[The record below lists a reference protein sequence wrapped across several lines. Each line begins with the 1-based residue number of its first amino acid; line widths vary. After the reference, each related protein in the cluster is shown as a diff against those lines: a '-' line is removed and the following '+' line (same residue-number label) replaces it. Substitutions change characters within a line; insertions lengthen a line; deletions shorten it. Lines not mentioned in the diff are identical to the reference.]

1 MALPSNIEDYKDI
14 ISASGTYFGLDAND
28 QSYYNAWR
36 DMSEHSSMQ
45 TTSLNNNEKTYFCNY
60 INKAGLNSPTTPTAL
75 ENEILAQLNNKGTK
89 SSHDGIIYVAIDSRK
104 ALINNKSNSEK
115 GAKLAQQWLDDAKT
129 KKKKAEYTEILNKFK
144 EEQQFY
150 YDLWKIYDDYTGG
163 FQSYKNEWKSD
174 FETARAMLKPPS
186 DSSGNNT
193 DGSGE
198 DNSTAD
204 IVQDPSIEVPDTS
217 KEDQQHQDAVMNNI
231 RKMYSAQDPRLQ
243 RADSF
248 LMSDENDITGIRVP
262 FSSYTAATAFCDQTW
277 KLEAGI
283 AVAMAQSD
291 EMGKKPMASQNVGFF
306 KWFNQ
311 YQQEI
316 NDITNT
322 ESSNTS
328 EQYANIKTALEGM
341 NNTEK
346 VVMQDTELL
355 YKEDKFWGAQ
365 SIVNPYSLTRL
376 TGGFSN
382 EGQINYMYDIRDR
395 RRFYGMSV
403 TDTDDVLAVSN
414 PTVTQIIEWGNSDA
428 WGRTPYSFQD
438 FVYCKYFGQIPNNRL
453 ITFRR
458 YPAPCIDNLQFENMF
473 GKHEQTTKDAS
484 GNIKIEKVNEMSE
497 ENKDNKI
504 FSPHASVV
512 TWFGSDTGNSLSS
525 LLNFTTGT
533 KWEDLEAS
541 VHTVDGNEGESKQAV
556 IDRLLGNGGDHTN
569 LFGGAEYTPID
580 ELLQSGSLLSG
591 KLTSYGKYALAMN
604 GTIGMDQ
611 AAYDKISGA
620 LADPY
625 DSTLKN
631 RIQGPVNR
639 ISSVKKRKEGIEFN
653 QPLSIT
659 CSYTQKA
666 IGGINPKAAL
676 LDCLGN
682 CLEMA
687 SPHAVFWGGGYK
699 FMVKP
704 QLYPFHDGGW
714 RDSFMAKI
722 YDGNILGDEGAIA
735 TVVSGIKKVGTDS
748 NGNFSMDTLKSTLGS
763 VGGNML
769 SIVGSAISSIG
780 DIFGGSNLLSSLG
793 NTLTGAGA
801 DMQGVSEGEAKS
813 KANNFFNNLA
823 NMWHNKM
830 IAETT
835 QPKITG
841 LNSLLIGAPVGE
853 WHLTIGNPF
862 NPIAVIGN
870 LICSKM
876 EVKWDEELG
885 PDDFPIGFSV
895 TYTIEHGMARDSDA
909 IQSMFNRG
917 MGKFYT
923 LPDYMST
930 SSDGMTY
937 VDKYTKDNSHG
948 DTGVLKYKSPNYYQ
962 KELNEA
968 AGNVPTNNTY
978 KISGGTRGA
987 LAGNYNTQLVT
998 KFTPLNNLPSTT
1010 LTVNQARTGQGTGTI
1025 AIIKSLAATRK
1036 LTGE

>member
-1 MALPSNIEDYKDI
+1 MALPENIEQYKDALKADDVASGYMATNKSYFNAWKGIMDHALCFANLGNYAGFEYCDLSFYNADDIPSEQGDSINKSLSASNCFSSFSTTISNIKQQIQVNKDLL
-14 ISASGTYFGLDAND
+14 AKAKKKDKAR
-28 QSYYNAWR
+28 YNAKI
-36 DMSEHSSMQ
+36 
-45 TTSLNNNEKTYFCNY
+45 TSLN
-60 INKAGLNSPTTPTAL
+60 ADL
-75 ENEILAQLNNKGTK
+75 EVIQKWKSAWTK
-89 SSHDGIIYVAIDSRK
+89 
-104 ALINNKSNSEK
+104 
-115 GAKLAQQWLDDAKT
+115 
-129 KKKKAEYTEILNKFK
+129 F
-144 EEQQFY
+144 
-150 YDLWKIYDDYTGG
+150 
-163 FQSYKNEWKSD
+163 KNEWDSD
-174 FETARAMLKPPS
+174 LKTAQAMLTSPEDP
-186 DSSGNNT
+186 SGNTT

-204 IVQDPSIEVPDTS
+204 IATDPSINVPDTS
-217 KEDQQHQDAVMNNI
+217 TEEQQRQEAIASNI
-231 RKMYSAQDPRLQ
+231 SRMYTAQDPRLQ
-243 RADSF
+243 RADTF
-248 LMSDENDITGIRVP
+248 LMSDENDTTGIRVP
-262 FSSYTAATAFCDQTW
+262 FSSNTAATAFTDNTW

-291 EMGKKPMASQNVGFF
+291 EIGKKPMASQNVGFF

-316 NDITNT
+316 NEIANVESTNT
-322 ESSNTS
+322 KEA
-328 EQYANIKTALEGM
+328 YANIKSAMDNISNKEY
-341 NNTEK
+341 
-346 VVMQDTELL
+346 VVMQDTNIL

-376 TGGFSN
+376 TGGFGN
-382 EGQINYMYDIRDR
+382 EGKINYMYDIRDR

-403 TDTDDVLAVSN
+403 SDTDDVLAVSN

-458 YPAPCIDNLQFENMF
+458 YSAPCIDNLQFENMF
-473 GKHEQTTKDAS
+473 GAHEQTTKDAS
-484 GNIKIEKVNEMSE
+484 GNVKIEKVNEMTN

-512 TWFGSDTGNSLSS
+512 TWFGGNTENSLAN
-525 LLNFTTGT
+525 LLNFSTGIQ
-533 KWEDLEAS
+533 WDDLDAE
-541 VHTVDGNEGESKQAV
+541 VHQVNSNEGESKQAV
-556 IDRLLGNGGDHTN
+556 IDKLLGDGGEHTR
-569 LFGGAEYTPID
+569 LFDGAEFEPIN
-580 ELLQSGSLLSG
+580 ELLETGSMLTG

-611 AAYDKISGA
+611 QAYNTISGA
-620 LADPY
+620 LQDPY
-625 DSTLKN
+625 ESTLKN
-631 RIQGPVNR
+631 RIQGPVDR
-639 ISSVKKRKEGIEFN
+639 ISSVKKRKAGIDFS
-653 QPLSIT
+653 QSLSIT
-659 CSYTQKA
+659 CAYTQKA

-682 CLEMA
+682 CLEMV

-699 FMVKP
+699 FMIDPK
-704 QLYPFHDGGW
+704 LYPFHDGGW
-714 RDSFMAKI
+714 RDSFMSKI
-722 YDGNILGDEGAIA
+722 YDGKFLGNDGAVA
-735 TVVSGIKKVGTDS
+735 TVVSGIKKLGTDAD
-748 NGNFSMDTLKSTLGS
+748 GNFSFDGLKSALGG

-769 SIVGSAISSIG
+769 SIVGSAITSIG
-780 DIFGGSNLLSSLG
+780 DMFGGSNLLSGLG
-793 NTLTGAGA
+793 DTLNSVGA
-801 DMQGVSEGEAKS
+801 DMQGVDEDAAKS
-813 KANNFFNNLA
+813 KVSNFFNNIDNL
-823 NMWHNKM
+823 WHNKM

-835 QPKITG
+835 QPKVSG

-876 EVKWDEELG
+876 DVKWDEELG
-885 PDDFPIGFSV
+885 PDDFPIGFKV
-895 TYTIEHGMARDSDA
+895 TYSIEHGMARDSDA

-923 LPDYMST
+923 LPDYMAT
-930 SSDGMTY
+930 SSMSTTY

-962 KELNEA
+962 NELNEA
-968 AGNVPTNNTY
+968 AGGVPINHTY

-987 LAGNYNTQLVT
+987 LAGNYNTQLIT
-998 KFTPLNNLPSTT
+998 KFTPLNNLPSQT
-1010 LTVNQARTGQGTGTI
+1010 LTVNQVRTGQSTGTI